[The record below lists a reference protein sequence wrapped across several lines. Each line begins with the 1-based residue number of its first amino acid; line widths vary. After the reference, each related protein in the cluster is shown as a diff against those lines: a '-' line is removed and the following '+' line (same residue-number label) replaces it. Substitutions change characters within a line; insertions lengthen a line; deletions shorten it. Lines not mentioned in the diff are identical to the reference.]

1 MKGNQGK
8 SPSVQ
13 WYYKDWLSDRELQRA
28 SPTTRGVWMNLLMHM
43 IDCSV
48 DGKNCKEGMLED
60 VTITELMQ
68 LGSCD
73 ENAAWDF
80 IDDALKHNFCNIE
93 LDKNRTFHIMSRR
106 LARDHK
112 NREYWRETKRL
123 QRRDEAGKY
132 DSPTNVQSM
141 SARTPIPTP
150 IPTPDI
156 YTKKGVKK
164 RVFIPPSLTD
174 VISYFKEKGYS
185 TEVGKR
191 AFDGYN
197 EADWHDS
204 KGKPVLNWKQKMN
217 HVWFKDENKSK
228 EITYESAEK

>member
-1 MKGNQGK
+1 MVDKGGYMKGNQGK

-112 NREYWRETKRL
+112 KREYWRETKRL

-156 YTKKGVKK
+156 YKKKQRTKKIFV
-164 RVFIPPSLTD
+164 PPEID
-174 VISYFKEKGYS
+174 DFISYFLKNNYPETLARKVFEYYS
-185 TEVGKR
+185 T
-191 AFDGYN
+191 
-197 EADWHDS
+197 ADWHDS
-204 KGKPVLNWKQKMN
+204 KGNKVRNWKQK
-217 HVWFKDENKSK
+217 VQRP
-228 EITYESAEK
+228 A